1 MGTGFLVSVP
11 SNKPPVFLHAYV
23 VTATHVVQPYPVTLV
38 RLRVSPS
45 EFVDVP
51 VPQWEHH
58 HAADV
63 SVAPLRP
70 VRAKLTRRPITV
82 TIESER
88 FVGSGDVMGWEP
100 ELGERV
106 YFLGLFDRFREMG
119 ERNIPL
125 TRSGSVA
132 AFYVQDVPIG
142 PPDNLRHVEAHLIDC
157 RSYAGFS
164 GSPCFVQRDMWE
176 PSWFAE
182 GGTHVDDE
190 SGRIHTETAL
200 LGIVSGHFDTWG
212 TARLTG
218 DLPMEPGAV
227 EVPLNTGVGVVTPAK
242 AIKEMLEMKELADD
256 RARVEDETEKRVK
269 GDEGATLDASQES
282 EFDRFERL
290 TRELVNTPK
299 QTESDES

>member
-1 MGTGFLVSVP
+1 
-11 SNKPPVFLHAYV
+11 
-23 VTATHVVQPYPVTLV
+23 
-38 RLRVSPS
+38 
-45 EFVDVP
+45 
-51 VPQWEHH
+51 
-58 HAADV
+58 
-63 SVAPLRP
+63 
-70 VRAKLTRRPITV
+70 
-82 TIESER
+82 
-88 FVGSGDVMGWEP
+88 
-100 ELGERV
+100 
-106 YFLGLFDRFREMG
+106 
-119 ERNIPL
+119 
-125 TRSGSVA
+125 
-132 AFYVQDVPIG
+132 
-142 PPDNLRHVEAHLIDC
+142 
-157 RSYAGFS
+157 
-164 GSPCFVQRDMWE
+164 MWE